1 VGAELWIPP
10 RARSDHKKAPPP
22 KMGPSFGNWAG
33 HDSQFLTLPGGGVI
47 QFDLSRL
54 TLADYR
60 AMRDHYQINSSLAV
74 LSFMVHQIDWRIE
87 GGTAAS
93 RAKIEENIRLMWT
106 RIIRGFSQSF
116 WAGYSPNALEFEN
129 DVDGRSIVLTKV
141 KDLIPEECRVNWKT
155 VEGYAPPGHSRPRFK
170 EFDGIKQHGAAYPI
184 PPLNSLWY
192 PLLMENGDYYGK
204 KLLKPAFP
212 SWFFSILIHLFANR
226 YYERFGESTLVGR
239 ADFEETVHMDG
250 AELNGRDAMARILT
264 NLRNRGVVILPSD
277 RVPVGDGSKSEYAFD
292 IEYLESQMRGGDFE
306 RYLTRLDEEMSIGLF
321 TPILLMR
328 TADVGS
334 YNLGVSHM
342 QMYLWM
348 LNALA
353 GDIKEYM
360 DRYIVNRLK
369 DFNYGPNHPRM
380 EWVPRKL
387 GKENQEM
394 SRAVVTELL
403 RSGKIEIDY
412 EELSTI
418 TGLTIEKAREV
429 VEPPPEPGD
438 DELVDDD
445 PKDDDRVGTPR
456 GRPKRTAPRGAGEP
470 RATTKKISARLT
482 EQASI
487 HGRKF
492 KLPFVAAFRESLK
505 DAGLAPEA
513 AQELTDQ
520 TFERWNLWLAD
531 VLSTNVFETGAEL
544 AAAFE
549 QVIEPELVDLEAR
562 VLA

>member
-1 VGAELWIPP
+1 MGAELWIPP
-10 RARSDHKKAPPP
+10 RARQEFRKAPPP
-22 KMGPSFGNWAG
+22 KLGPSFGNWAG

-74 LSFMVHQIDWRIE
+74 LSFMVHQLDWRIE

-93 RAKIEENIRLMWT
+93 RAQIEDNIRIMWT
-106 RIIRGFSQSF
+106 RIIRGFSQAF
-116 WAGYSPNALEFEN
+116 WAGFSPNALEYEN
-129 DVDGRSIVLTKV
+129 DPEGRRIVLTKV

-155 VEGYAPPGHSRPRFK
+155 VEGYAPPGHARPRFK
-170 EFDGIKQHGAAYPI
+170 EYDGIKQFGGVHPI
-184 PPLNSLWY
+184 PPENSLWY

-226 YYERFGESTLVGR
+226 YYERFGEPTPVGR
-239 ADFEETVHMDG
+239 ADFEETVQIEG
-250 AELNGRDAMARILT
+250 KNVTGRDAMASILS

-277 RVPVGDGSKSEYAFD
+277 RIPVGDGSKSEYAFD
-292 IEYLESQMRGGDFE
+292 IEYLESQMRGADFE

-369 DFNYGPNHPRM
+369 DFNYGKNHPRM

-387 GKENQEM
+387 GKENSEM
-394 SRAVVTELL
+394 TRSLVTELV

-412 EELSTI
+412 EELSAI
-418 TGLTIEKAREV
+418 TGLTIERAREV
-429 VEPPPEPGD
+429 IEPE
-438 DELVDDD
+438 VDDD
-445 PKDDDRVGTPR
+445 DDGPSEDDRVGTPR
-456 GRPKRTAPRGAGEP
+456 GRPKRTSPRGADEP
-470 RATTKKISARLT
+470 RATTKKISARL
-482 EQASI
+482 ASQGALA
-487 HGRKF
+487 GRQF
-492 KLPFVAAFRESLK
+492 RLPYVAAFREALKEGSLA
-505 DAGLAPEA
+505 DS
-513 AQELTDQ
+513 AQAITDQ
-520 TFERWNLWLAD
+520 TFQKWNLWLAE
-531 VLSTNVFETGAEL
+531 VLRAGIFDDGKEL
-544 AAAFE
+544 AQAFE
-549 QVIEPELVDLEAR
+549 QAIEEDLQGLEAR
-562 VLA
+562 LR